1 MKGKTIKIL
10 NILRSSNI
18 PMTFLLL
25 TTICVM
31 LLPVVVNAEVVK
43 VEITSREVVS
53 SSPEY
58 NRFGPYEVI
67 KGIIYLE
74 VNPDDPANQLIVDM
88 KLAFLNSRGN
98 VEFSTEFELHKPV
111 NAARGNHRLLYFV
124 NNRGYMADEWLFSY
138 RTGKNWLYSQ
148 GWSYLWCGWNCDVP
162 ESERRLSINVPMV
175 TENGKTITGKVYSE
189 IISYADDVIYSQ
201 PLVWGESVAYPPVT
215 MDNSHGILTKR
226 KYRWEEP
233 IEIARDGWSFARF
246 ENGKVVPDPG
256 YLYIAEGFTPG
267 WLYDLVYTAKDP
279 KVTGLGMAAIR
290 DVVSFFKY
298 EKTDMHDF
306 INPLAGI
313 IEYAY
318 AWGHSQSGRLLN
330 HFVYQNFNGD
340 EKGRMVFD
348 GIIANCPGA
357 GKGQFNSRFAQFTR
371 HGSHHEDNLYPI
383 DFFPFTTVEQ
393 LDPITGERGDTMAR
407 ARKSG
412 FLPKMF
418 FVNSST
424 DYWTRAASLL
434 HTDVEGKKDV
444 GIDPNVRIYLVASKA
459 HDDTRSNSIISRALL
474 TVLDQWVSL
483 GIEPPASQIP
493 KISDGTLV
501 DLKTWSKAF
510 PDIPGVQKPSSFY
523 QPYRLDMGPRWHAE
537 GIADNAP
544 PKIGPHYVCLIPQ
557 VNEDGHEIAG
567 IHLPEVA
574 APLATS
580 TGWSMRSP
588 SFAPG
593 TLRRN
598 GGRVWPL
605 PVTAEERKKNND
617 PRKSILERYTT
628 KADYLFQ
635 VTKSL
640 LNLKAQRFLLD
651 EDVTRL
657 LLEAAQQTYWPTA
670 EDASRVTIKEVFAR
684 PAEVKA
690 GDTMILSVVFE
701 GSIDDV
707 FAVQAVYREGTDFYF
722 VLNNNGKDGDEKA
735 GDNVWSCK
743 VQIPSVVTA
752 GQFHFDFQAYDK
764 DLNRIY
770 LKGTVKKGIG
780 ESASVIFAI
789 K

>member
-1 MKGKTIKIL
+1 MKGEVMKRL
-10 NILRSSNI
+10 DILRKSNI
-18 PMTFLLL
+18 PVAFLSL
-25 TTICVM
+25 TIICVM
-31 LLPVVVNAEVVK
+31 LMPVIVNAEVVK
-43 VEITSREVVS
+43 IEITSREVVS
-53 SSPEY
+53 SSAEY
-58 NRFGPYEVI
+58 GRFGPYEVI
-67 KGIIYLE
+67 RGIIYLE
-74 VNPDDPANQLIVDM
+74 VDPDDPANQLIVDL
-88 KLAFLNSRGN
+88 KLADRNERGN

-111 NAARGNHRLLYFV
+111 DAARGNHRLLYFV
-124 NNRGYMADEWLFSY
+124 NNRGNKMGTWHFNY
-138 RTGKNWLYSQ
+138 RTDKNWLYSQ

-162 ESERRLSINVPMV
+162 ESERRLNINVPVV
-175 TENGKTITGKVYSE
+175 TENDKTITGKVYTE
-189 IISYADDVIYSQ
+189 LISYANEVIYSQ
-201 PLVWGESVAYPPVT
+201 PLVWGGSVAYPPVT

-226 KYRWEEP
+226 QYRWEEP
-233 IEIARDGWSFARF
+233 IEIPRDGWSFARL

-256 YLYIAEGFTPG
+256 YLYIAEGLTPG
-267 WLYDLVYTAKDP
+267 WLYDLVYTGKDP

-306 INPLAGI
+306 MNPLKDVV
-313 IEYAY
+313 EYVY

-393 LDPITGERGDTMAR
+393 LDPITEERGDTLAR
-407 ARKSG
+407 ARQSG

-418 FVNSST
+418 FINSST

-434 HTDVEGKKDV
+434 HTDVEGKKDAD
-444 GIDPNVRIYLVASKA
+444 IDPNVRIYLVASRA
-459 HDDTRSNSIISRALL
+459 HVDSRIGIIGRALL
-474 TVLDQWVSL
+474 MALDQWVNL
-483 GIEPPASQIP
+483 GIEPPASQVP

-501 DLKTWSKAF
+501 DLETWRKAF
-510 PDIPGVQKPSSFY
+510 PDIPEVQKPPSFY
-523 QPYRLDMGPRWHAE
+523 HPYRLDMGPRWHAE
-537 GIADNAP
+537 GIVDNVP
-544 PKIGPHYVCLIPQ
+544 PKVGPRYVCLVPQ
-557 VNEDGHEIAG
+557 VNEVGHEIAG
-567 IHLPEVA
+567 IHLPEVT
-574 APLATS
+574 APSS
-580 TGWSMRSP
+580 TYAGWSMRTPTFSR
-588 SFAPG
+588 

-598 GGRVWPL
+598 YGSFWPL
-605 PVTAEERKKNND
+605 PVTADERKKNVD
-617 PRKSILERYTT
+617 PRKSILERYPT

-657 LLEAAQQTYWPTA
+657 LMEAAQQSYWPTA
-670 EDASRVTIKEVFAR
+670 EDTSRIKIKEVFAR

-690 GDTMILSVVFE
+690 GDTLILSVVFE
-701 GSIDDV
+701 GLIDGV
-707 FAVQAVYREGTDFYF
+707 FTVQAKFREATDLYYR
-722 VLNNNGKDGDEKA
+722 LNNKGKDGDEKD

-743 VQIPSVVTA
+743 VQIPFNVPV
-752 GQFHFDFQAYDK
+752 GQFHFDFQALDK

-770 LKGTVKKGIG
+770 LRGTVKEGIG
-780 ESASVIFAI
+780 ESGSVIFTV